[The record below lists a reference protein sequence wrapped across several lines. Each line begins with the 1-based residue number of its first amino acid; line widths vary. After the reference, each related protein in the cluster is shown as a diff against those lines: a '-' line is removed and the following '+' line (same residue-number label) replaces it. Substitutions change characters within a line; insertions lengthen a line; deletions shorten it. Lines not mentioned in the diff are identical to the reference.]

1 MEQVERA
8 SRQAAGR
15 ALVAPLQPYAGPDV
29 LVVGVSR
36 GGILVG
42 LEVAQ
47 ALGAPFE
54 PLAIQTLSDPAQPEH
69 TLGVLVE
76 PDYVDVQG
84 VGIAPAALPEG
95 LRDVVAQGLA
105 EVQRRGTLYRDGQP
119 QQEVRGRRVI
129 VVSDAASTG
138 ATLRGVV
145 GALRQRGAREIVVAL
160 PVGPPGVLAD
170 LGERADGVIH
180 LATPAEL
187 VAQQIHYPQP
197 HHLDDAELAR
207 RVRAAREPPEPTS

>member
-1 MEQVERA
+1 MAQVDRA

-15 ALVAPLQPYAGPDV
+15 ALVAPLQSYGGSDV

-69 TLGVLVE
+69 TIGVLVE
-76 PDYVDVQG
+76 PDYVDVPG
-84 VGIAPAALPEG
+84 AGAALPES
-95 LRDVVAQGLA
+95 LQDAVAQGLA

-119 QQEVRGRRVI
+119 AREVRDRRVI

-138 ATLRGVV
+138 TTLRGVV
-145 GALRQRGAREIVVAL
+145 EALRQRGAREIIVAL
-160 PVGPPGVLAD
+160 PVGPPEVLAD
-170 LGERADGVIH
+170 LGERAERVIH

-187 VAQQIHYPQP
+187 VAQQAHYPQP

-207 RVRAAREPPEPTS
+207 RVRAAREPPEPPS

>member
-1 MEQVERA
+1 MEHVDRA

-15 ALVAPLQPYAGPDV
+15 ALVAPLQPYAGADV

-54 PLAIQTLSDPAQPEH
+54 PLAIQTLSDPEQPEH
-69 TLGVLVE
+69 TVGVLVE
-76 PDYVDVQG
+76 PDYVDVPG
-84 VGIAPAALPEG
+84 AGAAPAALPES
-95 LRDVVAQGLA
+95 LRDTVALGLE
-105 EVQRRGTLYRDGQP
+105 EVRRRGTLYRGGP
-119 QQEVRGRRVI
+119 PPQEVRGRRVI

-138 ATLRGVV
+138 TTLRGVV
-145 GALRQRGAREIVVAL
+145 GALRQRGAREIIVAL
-160 PVGPPGVLAD
+160 PVGPPDVLAD
-170 LGERADGVIH
+170 LGERAERVIH

-187 VAQQIHYPQP
+187 VAEQTHYPQP

-207 RVRAAREPPEPTS
+207 LVRAAREPPGPTS